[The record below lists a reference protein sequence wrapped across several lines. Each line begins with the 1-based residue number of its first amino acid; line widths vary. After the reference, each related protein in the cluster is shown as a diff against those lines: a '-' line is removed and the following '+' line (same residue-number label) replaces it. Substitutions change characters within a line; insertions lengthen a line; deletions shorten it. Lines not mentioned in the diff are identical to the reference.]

1 MPYILASAQN
11 IDASVS
17 TLTLVLI
24 SMGIVLAAAIAAIV
38 PLVIAASRGH
48 RRPESL
54 VAVTILWACLT
65 AASLIYMTMTQMKW
79 ASERDLRIKTGYY
92 DPQQAT
98 SDAPPLPAGQW
109 TALGIGYTALVGWA
123 FARRA
128 RS

>member
-24 SMGIVLAAAIAAIV
+24 SMGIVLAVALAAIV
-38 PLVIAASRGH
+38 PLVIASRGH
-48 RRPESL
+48 RQPES
-54 VAVTILWACLT
+54 VIAFTILWACLT
-65 AASLIYMTMTQMKW
+65 AASLIYVTMTQMKW
-79 ASERDLRIKTGYY
+79 GSERDLRIKTGYY

-98 SDAPPLPAGQW
+98 NDGPPLPAGQW
-109 TALGIGYTALVGWA
+109 TALGIGYAALVGWA